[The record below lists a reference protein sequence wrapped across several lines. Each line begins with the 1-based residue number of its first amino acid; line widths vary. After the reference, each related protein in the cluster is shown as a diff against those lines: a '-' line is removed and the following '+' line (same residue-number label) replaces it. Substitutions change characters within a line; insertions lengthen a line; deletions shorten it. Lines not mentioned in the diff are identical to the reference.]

1 MRRVDPQL
9 KAELRLRMYVRCSE
23 CASLIDLA
31 EGNRPQRDIEAADMM
46 AHKFEGHSI
55 WLELLDIPDAV

>member
-1 MRRVDPQL
+1 
-9 KAELRLRMYVRCSE
+9 MYVRCSE